1 MLIISGLRNEKKSVN
16 FLFRSQIAHFRD
28 CMKLLLR
35 SSWHMPS
42 GEPENFTVDS
52 ALLTELGERLVTTP
66 HVAITELVKN
76 SYDADASY
84 VRIEIVEDEDGAPTF
99 HVEDDGCGMTS
110 KELRDFWMRIGT
122 THKANSDQHSR
133 RYGRPVTGAKGI
145 GRFSVRRLGRRVSL
159 SSTARLPRSTKG
171 TEVFERTSLSID
183 WSDFKAGEE
192 LGSVPVAIEV
202 ERLKKADTG
211 LSLTISGGGQHEWG
225 GLEDKRSY
233 SALLR
238 QLAMLTA
245 NAGTMREG
253 YEPDPGFK
261 IFLKAPRLD
270 VKSAYSLDAL
280 VLGKNNVVIDIRERL
295 YQSGWGELK
304 AKIVDGIAECTLKA
318 QAPVQLKK
326 FKSETKF
333 PLLTDVSLHLA
344 IFVEDRDWI
353 RDKSTVSLGQLN
365 ELLKNWG
372 GVQVRMKGMRVYP
385 YGDPGDDWLKID
397 ADRARRISQS
407 GNSDVMNFASAN
419 RGVLGIDPK
428 RYLLSLLS
436 SKAFLGAVEIGENQ
450 KGLEPKA
457 DRMGFLE
464 NEVFEQLQSFVRLAI
479 DWAMVWRDHA
489 VRLSERKKAEVAAER
504 LAAVINEPISK
515 TNSGRDAIR
524 FMKSSLA
531 AAKDDPKSITA
542 ERIEQFQAATS
553 LIELDRDRIAQD
565 LRRFQLVASTATL
578 TLLFAHEVKHLLL
591 PLHSLRA
598 EFKARIKSFPADLRK
613 HADHLVDEMAKS
625 IENLNGLLSLTED
638 MGMVEPSGTGLKLD
652 LRRAVDEATGRF
664 RRVLD
669 SYGIQIEN
677 TIKPGILV
685 GPMIKGELMAVMLN
699 AISNSIKAVIAK
711 SHGKPLIGF
720 TSEPQT
726 KKAVLRICDNG
737 IGLALKTSEQAFV
750 PLLSDV
756 DATLYS
762 NLKPKLAKE
771 DRQLLGA
778 GSGLG
783 LSIIRAL
790 LETRGGSV
798 KFAAPEGGW
807 STCLEITLPR

>member
-1 MLIISGLRNEKKSVN
+1 
-16 FLFRSQIAHFRD
+16 
-28 CMKLLLR
+28 
-35 SSWHMPS
+35 MPS
-42 GEPENFTVDS
+42 GTENFTVDS

-76 SYDADASY
+76 SYDADATY
-84 VRIEIVEDEDGAPTF
+84 VRIEIVEDENGAPTF

-110 KELRDFWMRIGT
+110 AELRDFWMRIGT
-122 THKANSDQHSR
+122 THKANKDQHSR
-133 RYGRPVTGAKGI
+133 KYGRPVTGAKGI
-145 GRFSVRRLGRRVSL
+145 GRFSVRRLGKKVAL
-159 SSTARLPRSTKG
+159 SSTAHLPVRKG
-171 TEVFERTSLSID
+171 GKKSYERTQLSID

-192 LGSVPVAIEV
+192 LGSVPVKIDIEHPQD
-202 ERLKKADTG
+202 AQTG
-211 LSLTISGGGQHEWG
+211 LSLTISGGGEHEWG

-245 NAGTMREG
+245 NAGAMRSGFEV
-253 YEPDPGFK
+253 DPGFK

-270 VKSAYSLDAL
+270 SNTSYLLNDV
-280 VLGKNNVVIDIRERL
+280 VLGKDNLVIDIRERL
-295 YQSGWGELK
+295 YKAGWGELK
-304 AKIVDGIAECTLKA
+304 AKIVDGVADCSLQA

-326 FKSETKF
+326 FKSETRF

-344 IFVEDRDWI
+344 IFVEDREWI
-353 RDKSTVSLGQLN
+353 RDKSTVALGQLN

-372 GVQVRMKGMRVYP
+372 GVQVRLKGMRVYP

-397 ADRARRISQS
+397 ADRARRISRS
-407 GNSDVMNFASAN
+407 GHVDVMNFASAN
-419 RGVLGIDPK
+419 RGTLGIDPK

-436 SKAFLGAVEIGENQ
+436 SKAFLGAIEIGENQ

-464 NEVFEQLQSFVRLAI
+464 NEVFEQLQAFVRLAI
-479 DWAMVWRDHA
+479 DWAMVWRDHS
-489 VRLSERKKAEVAAER
+489 VRLSERKKSEAAAER
-504 LAAVINEPISK
+504 LSAIINEPISK
-515 TNSGRDAIR
+515 ANSGKDAIR

-531 AAKDDPKSITA
+531 SAKEDPLLITP

-598 EFKARIKSFPADLRK
+598 EFKARIKTFPSDLREN
-613 HADHLVDEMAKS
+613 ADHLVNEMAKS
-625 IENLNGLLSLTED
+625 IDNLNGLLSLTED
-638 MGMVEPSGTGLKLD
+638 MGMIESSGKGLRLD
-652 LRRAVDEATGRF
+652 LRRTVEEAVGRF

-677 TIKPGILV
+677 TIRSGILV
-685 GPMIKGELMAVMLN
+685 GPMIRGELMAVMLN

-720 TSEPQT
+720 SSEV
-726 KKAVLRICDNG
+726 KSKNIILRICDNG
-737 IGLALKTSEQAFV
+737 VGLDVKSAEQAFV
-750 PLLSDV
+750 PLLADV
-756 DATLYS
+756 EGSLYAS
-762 NLKPKLAKE
+762 LKPKLAKE

-790 LETRGGSV
+790 VETRGGSV
-798 KFAAPEGGW
+798 KFVTPEGGW
-807 STCLEITLPR
+807 NTCLEVTLTC